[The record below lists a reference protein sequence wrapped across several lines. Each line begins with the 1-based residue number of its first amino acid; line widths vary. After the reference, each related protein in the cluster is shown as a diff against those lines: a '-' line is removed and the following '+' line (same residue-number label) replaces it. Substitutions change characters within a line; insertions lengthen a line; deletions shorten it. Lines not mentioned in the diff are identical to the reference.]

1 MQDLGPPCDFSSFSF
16 IDLITVYFA
25 FKLLGHD
32 LMNQRCAAGLTERVV
47 QLFDCKGEAT
57 LRAVNAEEDH
67 SNVLRGAAA
76 GSWHWRGA
84 VVCVALVQ
92 RELVV
97 STAGELF
104 TFQNP
109 AIKHLG
115 RGQHFSIILHDFAQ

>member
-1 MQDLGPPCDFSSFSF
+1 M
-16 IDLITVYFA
+16 
-25 FKLLGHD
+25 
-32 LMNQRCAAGLTERVV
+32 

-67 SNVLRGAAA
+67 GDVLRGAAA

-97 STAGELF
+97 STTGELL
-104 TFQNP
+104 TLQNP
-109 AIKHLG
+109 AIKHL
-115 RGQHFSIILHDFAQ
+115 RGGGGGVLKLILHDENI